1 MRCFCVYVFI
11 TLRPS
16 LDRTVKECVED
27 VRLVFSNAKDFNP
40 DTDPVNA
47 LAASL
52 SGKFEA
58 FLSNH
63 RGLLG

>member
-1 MRCFCVYVFI
+1 M
-11 TLRPS
+11 
-16 LDRTVKECVED
+16 DCVED
-27 VRLVFSNAKDFNP
+27 VRLVFSNAKIFNP

-58 FLSNH
+58 FLGSH
-63 RGLLG
+63 YATLG